1 MNLVIAF
8 DPQSPLSLQRQ
19 LCENLR
25 RLILTGKLLPSQRLP
40 STRELATSLGISRNT
55 AIESYEQ
62 LKSEGYL
69 QTIAGSGTFVCQQLP
84 DDLGQPLP
92 ATEDSKTVE
101 RSTQPQ
107 LSIYGASLT
116 DTEPFTSWLPESPI
130 NFCYGRPALD
140 QVPLKQ
146 WSRLWSRYCR
156 MANRAML
163 DYAPDSL
170 GYQPLR
176 EAIAQYLARSRSVKC
191 HADQVIIVNG
201 SLQAVNLVARVL
213 IERGDWIAIEE
224 PGFIDIRR
232 LFQAQ
237 GAQLLPISV
246 DESGI
251 VVEHLLK
258 ASKPVLLHVTPSHQ
272 SPRGVVLSLPRRLE
286 LLTWAAQTGATI
298 IEEDFDSEYRYSG
311 RPVPALQGLDRSNAV
326 IYVKDFSEVLFPALR
341 IGYLVVPPPLVHVLA
356 RANWLAARQAPLL
369 EQHVLTDFINE
380 GHLERHVRRMRS
392 LYSQRR
398 RTLVEALTH
407 YLGQIEIISNDAGM
421 HLTVRFHT
429 GLSDAEIIERAA
441 SLGFGL
447 SSTRPYYLG
456 GGTPGEF
463 LLGYA
468 DLSEDKLVEGVER
481 LAKVLT

>member
-1 MNLVIAF
+1 MLAIAL
-8 DPQSPLSLQRQ
+8 DPQSSLSLQRQ
-19 LCENLR
+19 LCEKLR
-25 RLILTGKLLPSQRLP
+25 RLILTGQLLPGQRLP

-69 QTIAGSGTFVCQQLP
+69 QSISGSGTFVCQQLP
-84 DDLGQPLP
+84 ELGQPLP
-92 ATEDSKTVE
+92 VDESETVK

-107 LSIYGASLT
+107 LSAYGASLT

-146 WSRLWSRYCR
+146 WSRLWSRHCR
-156 MANRAML
+156 MANREML

-191 HADQVIIVNG
+191 LPDQVIIVNG
-201 SLQAVNLVARVL
+201 SLQAVNLVTRVL
-213 IERGDWIAIEE
+213 VERGDWVAIEE

-232 LFQAQ
+232 ILQAQ
-237 GAQLLPISV
+237 GAQLLPVPV

-251 VVEHLLK
+251 MVEQLLK
-258 ASKPVLLHVTPSHQ
+258 VSNPVLLHVTPSHQ
-272 SPRGVVLSLPRRLE
+272 SPRGVVLTLPRRLE
-286 LLTWAAQTGATI
+286 LLAWAAQTGATI
-298 IEEDFDSEYRYSG
+298 VEEDFDSEYRYSG
-311 RPVPALQGLDRSNAV
+311 RPVPALQGLDRRDTV

-341 IGYLVVPPPLVHVLA
+341 IGYLVVPQPLVHVLA

-380 GHLERHVRRMRS
+380 GHLERHIRRMRS

-407 YLGQIEIISNDAGM
+407 YLRGLEIISNDAGM

-429 GLSDAEIIERAA
+429 GLNDAEIIERAA
-441 SLGFGL
+441 SLGVGL
-447 SSTRPYYLG
+447 SSTRPYYLD

-468 DLSEDKLVEGVER
+468 DLSEDKLLEGVER
-481 LAKVLT
+481 LAKVLA